1 MTRPGAAVSRRSVGR
16 PSTGEDLRA
25 ALVAATL
32 RLLEQTGDP
41 AAVTVAAIVGEAGC
55 TPPTL
60 YHYWTRREDLLREA
74 SVEGF
79 AQFRRSQ
86 SDAASTTTDAVD
98 RILQRGQAY
107 LDFAFARPSL
117 FRVLFLDRPVPG
129 KPLADVDDPGQGL
142 ADVVADVSAAMAA
155 GQLAP
160 GDPLG
165 VAVGLWA
172 GVHGIAALWVASP
185 ELPHA
190 LARSVAARQTAA
202 LLTGYGHTPT
212 RTGA

>member
-1 MTRPGAAVSRRSVGR
+1 
-16 PSTGEDLRA
+16 
-25 ALVAATL
+25 
-32 RLLEQTGDP
+32 
-41 AAVTVAAIVGEAGC
+41 VAAIVREAGC

-185 ELPHA
+185 ELPRA
-190 LARSVAARQTAA
+190 LARSVAAWQTAA